1 MKHIARVSKPA
12 MAAQSGPLTN
22 WNKTTPGLLGIN
34 EVGDWVL
41 WLGTLADNSIPVL
54 SKWSIMPTNPAIAK
68 SGTGAL
74 D

>member
-12 MAAQSGPLTN
+12 MAAQAGPLTN
-22 WNKTTPGLLGIN
+22 WNKPTPGLLGIN

-41 WLGTLADNSIPVL
+41 WLGTLADTTVPWV
-54 SKWSIMPTNPAIAK
+54 SKWNIMPTAPAISK
-68 SGTGAL
+68 SGNGGL